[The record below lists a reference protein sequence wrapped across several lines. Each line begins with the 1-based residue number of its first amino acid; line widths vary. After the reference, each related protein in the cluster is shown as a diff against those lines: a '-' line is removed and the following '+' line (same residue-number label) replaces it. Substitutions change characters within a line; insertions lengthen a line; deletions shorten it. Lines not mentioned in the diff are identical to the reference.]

1 MPKTFE
7 LLCVTS
13 GRVIL
18 GLYFLL
24 PGAVLKIVNPEGTA
38 QAMADKGM
46 FAVSFFLI
54 LTIIIQLV
62 GGINMIVGYQTK
74 ITAFILAGLTIVI
87 SLVMHNFWEVASE
100 TQNFVKNLGIM
111 AGLLVAAGL
120 GAGDWS
126 VDHRLKNKRE
136 QS

>member
-7 LLCVTS
+7 LLCSTS

-24 PGAVLKIVNPEGTA
+24 PGALLKIFNMEGTA

-46 FAVSFFLI
+46 FAITFFLI

-74 ITAFILAGLTIVI
+74 ITAFVLAGLTLVI
-87 SLVMHNFWEVASE
+87 NLVMHNFWEVPEE

-111 AGLLVAAGL
+111 AGLLLAAGL
-120 GAGDWS
+120 GAGEWS
-126 VDHRLKNKRE
+126 VDYKLARR
-136 QS
+136 S

>member
-13 GRVIL
+13 GRGIL

-24 PGAVLKIVNPEGTA
+24 PGAVLKIVNPEATA

-46 FAVSFFLI
+46 FAVFFFLI

-74 ITAFILAGLTIVI
+74 FTAFILAGLTIVI
-87 SLVMHNFWEVASE
+87 RLLMHNFLEVPEE
-100 TQNFVKNLGIM
+100 THNFVKNLGIM

-120 GAGDWS
+120 GGGEWS
-126 VDHRLKNKRE
+126 VDHRLARKG
-136 QS
+136 

>member
-24 PGAVLKIVNPEGTA
+24 PGAVLKIVNPEATA

-46 FAVSFFLI
+46 FAVFFFLI

-87 SLVMHNFWEVASE
+87 SLVMHNFWEVPEE

-120 GAGDWS
+120 GGGEWS
-126 VDHRLKNKRE
+126 VDHRLARKG
-136 QS
+136 

>member
-24 PGAVLKIVNPEGTA
+24 PGAVLKIFNMESTA
-38 QAMADKGM
+38 QAMTDKGM

-74 ITAFILAGLTIVI
+74 ITAFILAGLTLVI
-87 SLVMHNFWEVASE
+87 NLVMHNFWEVPTE

-120 GAGDWS
+120 GAGAWS
-126 VDHRLKNKRE
+126 IDHRLESRN
-136 QS
+136 QL